1 MSNEMALII
10 MVSAFIISFAWG
22 LSYALRD
29 DEPPVKK
36 HS

>member
-1 MSNEMALII
+1 MSNEMLVILVVAIFMI
-10 MVSAFIISFAWG
+10 GVTWS

>member
-1 MSNEMALII
+1 MSNETLLLIT
-10 MVSAFIISFAWG
+10 VFTAFVGFAWA

>member
-1 MSNEMALII
+1 MSNETALII
-10 MVSAFIISFAWG
+10 MVCIAFIGFAWG

-29 DEPPVKK
+29 DEPPIKK

>member
-1 MSNEMALII
+1 MSNETAVIV
-10 MVSAFIISFAWG
+10 MVVIFMTGLMWG

-29 DEPPVKK
+29 DDPPVKK